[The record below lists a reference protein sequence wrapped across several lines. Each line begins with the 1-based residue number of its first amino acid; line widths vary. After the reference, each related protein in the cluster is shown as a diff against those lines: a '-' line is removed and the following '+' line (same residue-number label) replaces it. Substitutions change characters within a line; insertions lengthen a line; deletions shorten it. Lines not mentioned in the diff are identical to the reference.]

1 MKKVVSIILSLAML
15 VAAVGTI
22 PFTASAASMSDATFF
37 AKFDYSS
44 YPGLA
49 AVKAAVDAGDYD
61 TAKTELVNYFIER
74 KNEGTVSA
82 FEITEADENYGM
94 AVLPL
99 DNILTGPYEFDVWLN
114 RFTVT
119 SMDYTQYEI
128 DLTEKVSAELSNQAI
143 SVMLFERQKQAFP
156 VYVASKEYAG
166 YEPVLVIETAEGNTY
181 TILPDND
188 TYIHSGNT
196 TTTYGDAEVLE
207 VKEQSDSDS
216 SPFGAQTRRAYINFP
231 LTEAANQ
238 TVTKATMKLYAKL
251 ASDCTLESLDVHV
264 ISVGDTTWSEDT
276 LTWDG
281 INGNIYSYQSA
292 ENPTWQSPSGADGE
306 YLNVTARFWYGRA
319 MAYEYLSYLEDP
331 EGYAEE
337 HPLYPDGSVFGEK
350 LISLMDAFAN
360 QVSYGYNRTLET
372 GERLNRW
379 VDILDALVDT
389 PAVTENPDKF
399 CNILSFIWGDCNYLS
414 GLDIT
419 NGSVWWSNWRIVAN
433 AGFFK
438 AVEYLPEFS
447 TYSTWRDKVEYNV
460 EYTMDLLYNDDMS
473 FTEAGP
479 SYAVWCAQLFGDC
492 ARIAEQNGHPMT
504 QSFKEKLRYAARY
517 AAEVIYPDGYD
528 SNIGDSN
535 YRDQMAVFEDLA
547 EFYGNDSI
555 LNAFVSGSDEGAE
568 YYSSI
573 YEDVNTALFRNSWD
587 PDETVYVQFNN
598 NPSDGH
604 YHPDSN
610 QVIMYAYGKP
620 LLVDSGRYG
629 YSGSSLYTQ
638 LRYASAHNTIEAVG
652 VSMGTHSSAA
662 NEFEYSTT
670 NSTLGFATT
679 TQNGYSGVDHT
690 RNVLY
695 LAEGYSIVT
704 DYVDGSDSSQEYR
717 QNWHFMPSS
726 NVEMDGNTATTNF
739 YNEANIIV
747 ANAGSDSAVIRDG
760 YHSADYGLVASSK
773 YASYSKTGE
782 DVKFDTVLYPVKAN
796 ESAEVSVTDLAEDD
810 NSKAALAITI
820 NGNTGYYYV
829 KNTDES
835 DGTIPNVKIPYNSII
850 TLTVDF
856 TTDAKMAYYAQN
868 DDGTMT
874 MALVDGTSLIGTY
887 SLGSISA
894 IESPTNIS
902 AITLTLDGTTLNI
915 EGDSLVASTDTSDA
929 IKIRD
934 LGVETVTLN
943 GEVIDFTTEGSYIY
957 AVKSTSVAGTG
968 DVSVSG
974 KEYTI
979 VDDTNLISNGDFSD
993 GMTDWTDAATGATV
1007 DWTVSDN
1014 ATYSGDSGYAATNK
1028 ESAGGSAAST
1038 LRRFVEVEA
1047 GKQYYLSYNAYNT
1060 GSATTANGMMSAAV
1074 LTSGGPVY
1082 GSFTGLSY
1090 YNYNTYGGMNSWS
1103 AEAGN
1108 TQVGGSISRSD
1119 DLYSAG
1125 MNKKEFI
1132 FTVPE
1137 GATHLMLSFG
1147 AWTTAGQIYWSN
1159 FSLVEVEEIKDETDY
1174 AVVNISFVDSES
1186 NEIAD
1191 PVTEDAD
1198 EGTVYIYD
1206 APESI
1211 EYDGCYYVLDDASSV
1226 LSAKVQR
1233 GENTIT
1239 AVYKKSGLVT
1249 VKFVDLSDNEIAAS
1263 VTYEAEIGSTFDGS
1277 DAAKSSIIYGS
1288 SVYTFVPT
1296 STDSITVAEKISDNV
1311 IMLYYRAGDE
1321 EFDGLLG
1328 TFTFDDEET
1337 GFTADYAKATSNGTN
1352 VLSSDAKRGS
1362 SLYLDGTGA
1371 NYLTITDNDGNS
1383 LLAGLEEMTITFYAK
1398 VTNTG
1403 TSWSVYMAPDT
1414 SAQSYQY
1421 ENYIG
1426 MLHSGTS
1433 LTVERYNNSGAR
1445 PTALSAATE
1454 TNVWKKYALVIEED
1468 QTTLYVDGT
1477 ATTLASDYK
1486 LSDIVGDDGIF
1497 QVGKAN
1503 WGSGEFFTGYIDE
1516 MSIYSRALSEQEIN
1530 AAEQE
1535 TTVKVNYV
1543 DVSGN
1548 TLLDSD
1554 EVSILTGVEISTSNI
1569 PYDKLIEIDEK
1580 YYVVSEITNLGTVT
1594 DGTDATVDVIYVEA
1608 YVTQTTY
1615 YATRGDSLRNDS
1627 GTTGMASESGDDYP
1641 ARLMVD
1647 NRWYK
1652 RAGVMGFDVDAD
1664 ADSIVSA
1671 VVTVHVNTSGDTSGN
1686 SPSVTGP
1693 AIYSGAA
1700 LADGWSRGNVS
1711 GFDLPD
1717 ESIADGSVDSASEYV
1732 TFDVTDF
1739 VAENGVYDF
1748 ALFTT
1753 TSNEYIIYDSELT
1766 DYVPTIT
1773 ILTAVP
1779 KLTSFV
1785 IEDGKAVY
1793 TSYDEESAAVVVA
1806 YFNASGELIKAV
1818 SAEGADIELE
1828 VAIED
1833 VEGAASYTAYV
1844 WKSVESMIPVEEPIE
1859 VTISTAE

>member
-1 MKKVVSIILSLAML
+1 MKRAISIILSLAML
-15 VAAVGTI
+15 ITVVGTI
-22 PFTASAASMSDATFF
+22 PFTASAASMTDATFF

-49 AVKAAVDAGDYD
+49 AVKTAVDAGDYT

-82 FEITEADENYGM
+82 FDITEADENYGM

-119 SMDYTQYEI
+119 SKDYTQYDI
-128 DLTEKVSAELSNQAI
+128 DLTEKVSEELSNQAI

-156 VYVASKEYAG
+156 VLVASKEYAG
-166 YEPVLVIETAEGNTY
+166 YEPVLVVETAEGDTY
-181 TILPDND
+181 TIQPDND
-188 TYIHSGNT
+188 TFIHSGNT

-207 VKEQSDSDS
+207 VKEQSDSAS
-216 SPFGAQTRRAYINFP
+216 SPFGSQTRRAYINFP
-231 LTEAANQ
+231 LTDAANK
-238 TVTKATMKLYAKL
+238 TVTKATMKLYARL
-251 ASDCTLESLDVHV
+251 NDDCTLDSLDVHV

-292 ENPTWQSPSGADGE
+292 ENPTWQSVSGADGE
-306 YLNVTARFWYGRA
+306 YTNVTARFWYGRA

-331 EGYAEE
+331 ETYAAE

-360 QVSYGYNRTLET
+360 QVSYGFNRTLET

-438 AVEYLPEFS
+438 AVEYLPEFA

-460 EYTMDLLYNDDMS
+460 EYTLDLLYNDDMS

-479 SYAVWCAQLFGDC
+479 SYAIWCAQLFGDC

-504 QSFKEKLRYAARY
+504 QSFKERLRYAARY
-517 AAEVIYPDGYD
+517 AAEIIYPDGYD

-535 YRDQMAVFEDLA
+535 YRDQMAVFEELA

-573 YEDVNTALFRNSWD
+573 YEDVNTALFRNSWN

-652 VSMGTHSSAA
+652 VSMGSHATAA

-670 NSTLGFATT
+670 NSMLGFATT
-679 TQNGYSGVDHT
+679 TQNGYTGVDHT

-695 LAEGYSIVT
+695 LAAGYSIVT

-726 NVEMDGNTATTNF
+726 NAEMDGNTATTNF
-739 YNEANIIV
+739 YNAANIII

-760 YHSADYGLVASSK
+760 YHSADYGLVAASK
-773 YASYSKTGE
+773 YASYSKPGE
-782 DVKFDTVLYPVKAN
+782 YGKFDTLLYSLKAN
-796 ESAEVSVTDLAEDD
+796 ETAEVSGTDLAEDD
-810 NSKAALAITI
+810 NSKAVLEITI
-820 NGNTGYYYV
+820 DGDTGYYYV
-829 KNTDES
+829 KNTDDS
-835 DGTIPNVKIPYNSII
+835 DGIIPGVEIPYNSLF
-850 TLTVDF
+850 TLNVDF

-887 SLGSISA
+887 ALGSISA

-902 AITLTLDGTTLNI
+902 AITMSLDGTTLNI
-915 EGDSLVASTDTSDA
+915 EGDSLVASTDTSEA

-934 LGVETVTLN
+934 LGVESVTLN
-943 GEVIDFTTEGSYIY
+943 GEVIDFTTSGSYIY

-968 DVSVSG
+968 DISVGG
-974 KEYTI
+974 KEYNI

-1028 ESAGGSAAST
+1028 VSAGGSAAST

-1060 GSATTANGMMSAAV
+1060 GSATTGNGMMSAAV

-1082 GSFTGLSY
+1082 GSFDGISF

-1103 AEAGN
+1103 AESN

-1125 MNKKEFI
+1125 MNEKEFVY
-1132 FTVPE
+1132 TVPE

-1174 AVVNISFVDSES
+1174 AVVNITFVDSTG

-1191 PVTEDAD
+1191 MVTEDAD
-1198 EGTVYIYD
+1198 EGNVYIYD

-1211 EYDGCYYVLDDASSV
+1211 EYDGCYYVLDEASSV
-1226 LSAKVQR
+1226 LSAKVAK
-1233 GENTIT
+1233 GENSIV
-1239 AVYKKSGLVT
+1239 AVYKKMGLVT
-1249 VKFVDLSDNEIAAS
+1249 VQFVDLSGNEIASS
-1263 VTYEAEIGSTFDGS
+1263 VTYEAEIGSTFDGA
-1277 DAAKSSIIYGS
+1277 DAAKSSIIYGT
-1288 SVYTFVPT
+1288 SVYTYVPT
-1296 STDSITVAEKISDNV
+1296 STDAITVAEKTADNV

-1337 GFTADYAKATSNGTN
+1337 GFTADYAKATANGTN

-1403 TSWSVYMAPDT
+1403 TSWSVFMAPDT

-1445 PTALSAATE
+1445 PSVLSAATE
-1454 TNVWKKYALVIEED
+1454 TNVWKKYALVIEEG

-1486 LSDIVGDDGIF
+1486 LSDIVGDNGIF

-1543 DVSGN
+1543 DVNGN
-1548 TLLDSD
+1548 MLLESD

-1569 PYDKLIEIDEK
+1569 PYDRLIEIDGVS
-1580 YYVVSEITNLGTVT
+1580 YVVSEITNLGTVT
-1594 DGTDATVDVIYVEA
+1594 DGTDVTIDVVYAEA
-1608 YVTQTTY
+1608 YVTETTY
-1615 YATRGDSLRNDS
+1615 YATRGDSLNSANVD
-1627 GTTGMASESGDDYP
+1627 TTAFASETDTSTYNS
-1641 ARLMVD
+1641 RLMVD
-1647 NRWYK
+1647 NRSWVK

-1664 ADSIVSA
+1664 SESVVSA
-1671 VVTVHVNTSGDTSGN
+1671 VVMIHVNASSSTD
-1686 SPSVTGP
+1686 GP
-1693 AIYSGAA
+1693 TIYSAA
-1700 LADGWSRGNVS
+1700 SLDDGWSRGSIS
-1711 GFDLPD
+1711 GFDLPS
-1717 ESIADGSVDSASEYV
+1717 EAIASGSVDGDYV
-1732 TFDVTDF
+1732 TFDVSDF
-1739 VAENGVYDF
+1739 VANDGGYDF

-1753 TSNEYIIYDSELT
+1753 TDSEYIIYDSELT
-1766 DYVPTIT
+1766 SYIPTIT
-1773 ILTAVP
+1773 VTTAVP

-1793 TSYDEESAAVVVA
+1793 TSYDGESAAVVVA
-1806 YFNASGELIKAV
+1806 YFNADGELIKAV
-1818 SAEGADIELE
+1818 SAEGADITVS

-1833 VEGAASYTAYV
+1833 VEGAASYTAYA
-1844 WKSVESMIPVEEPIE
+1844 WKSVSSMIPVEEPIE
-1859 VTISTAE
+1859 VTISTTE